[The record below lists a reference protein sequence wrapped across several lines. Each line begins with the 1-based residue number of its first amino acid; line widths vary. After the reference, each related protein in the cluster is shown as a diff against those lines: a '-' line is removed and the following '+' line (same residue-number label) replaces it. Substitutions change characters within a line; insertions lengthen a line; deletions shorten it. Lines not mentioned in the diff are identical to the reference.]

1 MAFCTVCGAQTPD
14 GSTICP
20 ACSRTGA
27 QAARP
32 ATAAAGGL
40 TDNVAGMLAYVTVIP
55 AIIFLVIEP
64 YNKSRFIRFHSFQSI
79 FFCVA
84 LIALSVALSIFT
96 FIPFIGLILIPLHL
110 LIGLGGFALWIILML
125 KANQGQ
131 MFKLPV
137 IGDLAEKQAGA

>member
-14 GSTICP
+14 GSTVCP
-20 ACSRTGA
+20 ACSRSGA
-27 QAARP
+27 PAARP
-32 ATAAAGGL
+32 AQTTASGL

-55 AIIFLVIEP
+55 AIIFLVMEP

-96 FIPFIGLILIPLHL
+96 FIPFIGAQSLP
-110 LIGLGGFALWIILML
+110 
-125 KANQGQ
+125 GQ
-131 MFKLPV
+131 RQQPAQDKFRRRR
-137 IGDLAEKQAGA
+137 LAEARPV